1 MRVVLAVQNMG
12 NATPPTL
19 SRDFCLKSLKDSGI
33 SFFNL
38 LVSNSYDR
46 HSFES
51 HLRALCKHDPYS
63 ALTQA
68 GSYRQSWFK
77 SYDEIIEEKSKPE
90 INQIVQNFDI
100 EGGIYGLD
108 YKQGTVREWN
118 DEYQQC
124 KELPKDTQMQRI

>member
-1 MRVVLAVQNMG
+1 M
-12 NATPPTL
+12 
-19 SRDFCLKSLKDSGI
+19 
-33 SFFNL
+33 
-38 LVSNSYDR
+38 SNSYDR

-63 ALTQA
+63 ALTKA

-124 KELPKDTQMQRI
+124 KELPKDT